1 MPPDAEKL
9 SPSFKESSRDVY
21 LLVIISALLCLGAL
35 MVFSAGANIDQQLDL
50 KRFWQHTTLRRVAFV
65 PVVWL
70 ILAVVSRFDYHYLVS
85 RRHFWLSPL
94 VFLIAVSLALLVV
107 VLISGLGTAVHSSRR
122 WLVLGSGEYGLRF
135 QPSELAK
142 WTTVMFL
149 AAYAAWRGDDL
160 RRFCRGFVPA
170 CIILILVVGLI
181 GVEDFGTAALVGA
194 MGVMVLLIGGVR
206 WWHLLILVPLAAL
219 AFYILVYSVDYR
231 WQRVLAYW
239 NNQAGSDSAYQAHQS
254 IMAIGAGGIWG
265 VGLGLGTI
273 KLGWLPEDTTDFVF
287 AVIGEELGFVGCA
300 LVIALFIALLLCS
313 VRVIQCAPD
322 KLGKLLA
329 VAVAGTI
336 GAQAL
341 MNLLV
346 VTGLAPTKGIALPFV
361 SSGGSGL
368 VVTALAS
375 AVLIN
380 IARQTPHPV

>member
-1 MPPDAEKL
+1 MTISSEKL
-9 SPSFKESSRDVY
+9 NTPFKESSQDVY

-85 RRHFWLSPL
+85 RKHFWLSPL
-94 VFLIAVSLALLVV
+94 VILVVVSLFLLVI

-122 WLVLGSGEYGLRF
+122 WLVLGSGAYGLRF

-142 WTTVMFL
+142 WVTVMFL
-149 AAYAAWRGDDL
+149 AAYAAARGDAI
-160 RRFCRGFVPA
+160 RRFCRGFAPA
-170 CIILILVVGLI
+170 CTILILVVGLI
-181 GVEDFGTAALVGA
+181 GVEDFGTAVLVGA

-206 WWHLLILVPLAAL
+206 WWHLLILVPLTAL
-219 AFYILVYSVDYR
+219 AFYLLVYCVDYR

-239 NNQAGSDSAYQAHQS
+239 NGQAGSDTAYQANQS
-254 IMAIGAGGIWG
+254 IMAVGSGGIWG
-265 VGLGLGTI
+265 TGLGMGTI

-300 LVIALFIALLLCS
+300 LVIALFIALLICAI
-313 VRVIQCAPD
+313 RVIQCAPD

-329 VAVAGTI
+329 AAIAGTI

-346 VTGLAPTKGIALPFV
+346 VTGMVPTKGIALPFV
-361 SSGGSGL
+361 SAGGSGL
-368 VVTALAS
+368 VVTALAA
-375 AVLIN
+375 AVLVN
-380 IARQTPHPV
+380 IARHPPHPG